1 MDANKNSNQS
11 ISKNDNEKILRNLEN
26 TMRGLYEE
34 IQVGEIS
41 YTTSEV
47 YEMLEREVFE
57 SGTLKISQ

>member
-1 MDANKNSNQS
+1 MKTKNNNQS
-11 ISKNDNEKILRNLEN
+11 ISKTDNEKILRNLQN

-34 IQVGEIS
+34 IQIGEIS

-47 YEMLEREVFE
+47 YEMLEREIFE